1 MRFRSYTLVAL
12 LAGLASAGGLAFPG
26 GLASPGGLG
35 SPGGLVAAGG
45 LGSPGG
51 LALVGGLAS
60 PGGLAPVGGRPW
72 AAGPPISADATT
84 VPPVLVARY
93 GFDTG
98 AGVIADVS
106 GRGHTLTIV
115 AGHGGSVRPI
125 AHGSGRALAFPAKCA
140 KPARPAKACPHVVL
154 QTPGTADL
162 NPGIKP
168 IAYGASV
175 RLAQSQTTKGQNVVQ
190 KGYSVT
196 TSQYKLQIDGHAG
209 RPSCVLVD
217 VAKRGIRLIRSV
229 VSVAD
234 GTWHSIECRR
244 VGPSFTIAVDGVI
257 RGAGIVPATLSVS
270 NPDPLS
276 VGGKGASRNNDQFQ
290 GALDNVWV
298 SIG

>member
-1 MRFRSYTLVAL
+1 MGFRSYTLVAAL
-12 LAGLASAGGLAFPG
+12 IAGLASAGGIATAADLGSAR
-26 GLASPGGLG
+26 GLA
-35 SPGGLVAAGG
+35 VAGG
-45 LGSPGG
+45 
-51 LALVGGLAS
+51 
-60 PGGLAPVGGRPW
+60 GGRAW
-72 AAGPPISADATT
+72 AAGPPTPPDATT
-84 VPPVLVARY
+84 VPTVLVARY
-93 GFDTG
+93 AFDTG
-98 AGVIADVS
+98 AGVIADAS

-125 AHGSGRALAFPAKCA
+125 VHGSGRALAFPAKCA
-140 KPARPAKACPHVVL
+140 KPTRGAKACPHVAL

-168 IAYGASV
+168 IAFGASV
-175 RLAQSQTTKGQNVVQ
+175 RLAKSQTTKGQNVVQ

-217 VAKRGIRLIRSV
+217 VAKRRIRLIRSV

-244 VGPSFTIAVDGVI
+244 IGPSFTIAVDGIV
-257 RGAGIVPATLSVS
+257 RGEGSVPAALSVS
-270 NPDPLS
+270 NADPLS